1 MSQSIYILMRGDER
15 KPSLSDEGL
24 KIVGVVSDSKVAD
37 RFYSGQTPG
46 DKRDV
51 FMFPLDEVPE
61 LSGIMGGSDIPEPVA
76 APPEPPTAP
85 PAPAQARPAVPKAP
99 SAVSKEQWD
108 ELKEVRRQQQL
119 QSIELQKRLDLLK
132 KRRGKSL

>member
-1 MSQSIYILMRGDER
+1 MSQSIYVLMRGDER
-15 KPSLSDEGL
+15 KPSLSDDGL

-61 LSGIMGGSDIPEPVA
+61 LSGIMGGSDNRLRNE
-76 APPEPPTAP
+76 APPVPTPATSQAP
-85 PAPAQARPAVPKAP
+85 TIDPKL
-99 SAVSKEQWD
+99 WD
-108 ELKEVRRQQQL
+108 EFKEVRREQQL
-119 QSIELQKRLDLLK
+119 QSIELQKRIDLLR
-132 KRRGKSL
+132 KRRNKSR